1 MEIWVDN
8 EKAWRLANEYHKQG
22 MTDLAIAKKLYKE
35 HGLVS
40 MRGHK
45 QYSVGGIWALR
56 KNGKPKRNVCIFVR
70 SKPGKSAT
78 TNNKPRQSTTK
89 DMPVDK
95 VSDANLLLTLAEK
108 ITEMDV
114 DDMTKV
120 DLLKKI
126 FQ

>member
-8 EKAWRLANEYHKQG
+8 EKAWQLTKEYHGQG
-22 MTDLAIAKKLYKE
+22 MTDASIAKKLYKD

-45 QYSVGGIWALR
+45 QYSPGAIFALR
-56 KNGKPKRNVCIFVR
+56 KNGKPKRNICAFVR
-70 SKPGKSAT
+70 DKPGKT
-78 TNNKPRQSTTK
+78 TTTDDTPRQAKKK

-95 VSDANLLLTLAEK
+95 VSDANLLLTLAKK

-114 DDMTKV
+114 DETTKV
-120 DLLKKI
+120 ELLKKI
-126 FQ
+126 LH